1 MNEEQKTSVPKAP
14 EIAFLRTEL
23 LTGLTLS
30 RIALS
35 TNHTE
40 KRSRKRANAK
50 KAYDTVIRFLPG
62 TNLAPDQEVEL
73 KSMLEELKWELQ
85 LLGEAIYKATYK

>member
-1 MNEEQKTSVPKAP
+1 MKEEQKTSVPKAP

-23 LTGLTLS
+23 LAGLTLS

-40 KRSRKRANAK
+40 
-50 KAYDTVIRFLPG
+50 TRFLPG
-62 TNLAPDQEVEL
+62 TNLAPDQEVEIR
-73 KSMLEELKWELQ
+73 SMLEELKWELR
-85 LLGEAIYKATYK
+85 LLGRSHLGIARTPAGNIRILCQL

>member
-1 MNEEQKTSVPKAP
+1 MKEEQKTSVPKAP

-40 KRSRKRANAK
+40 
-50 KAYDTVIRFLPG
+50 TRFLPG
-62 TNLAPDQEVEL
+62 TNLAPDQEVEIR
-73 KSMLEELKWELQ
+73 SMLEKWELR
-85 LLGEAIYKATYK
+85 LLGRSHLGIARTPAGNIRILCQL